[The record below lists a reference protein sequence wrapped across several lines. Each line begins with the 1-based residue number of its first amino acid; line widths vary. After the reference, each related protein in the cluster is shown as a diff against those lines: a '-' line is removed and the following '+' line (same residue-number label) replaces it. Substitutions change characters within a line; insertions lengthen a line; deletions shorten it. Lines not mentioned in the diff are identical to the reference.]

1 MKKKMKKNL
10 RLVFR
15 LFWIFII
22 GRIFGFIYENILVLF
37 QKGHFELR
45 QGLLYGPL
53 IPVYGAGAVIYELIV
68 PKMES
73 SLEVFLKSIFLGGV
87 TEYICS
93 YLQEV
98 LFGTI
103 SWDYH
108 WVTINFNGRTS
119 LLHMFYWGM
128 AGVAFYH
135 IVHPWFDKII
145 TGEITQRAITITSI
159 LAVFIVCDVFI
170 SWSASF
176 RQKERVLEMPAK
188 TSWDCFL
195 DTYYPDERIDRI
207 YTNKIVTMD
216 RCM

>member
-1 MKKKMKKNL
+1 MKKKTKKNL
-10 RLVFR
+10 KFAFR
-15 LFWIFII
+15 LFWIFMI
-22 GRIFGFIYENILVLF
+22 GSLFGFIYENILVLF

-53 IPVYGAGAVIYELIV
+53 IPVYGVGAVIYELIV
-68 PKMES
+68 PKMKNTV
-73 SLEVFLKSIFLGGV
+73 EVFVDTMFLGGV

-119 LLHMFYWGM
+119 MLHAFYWGL

-135 IVHPWFDKII
+135 IVHPWFNKII
-145 TGEITQRAITITSI
+145 TSEITRKAITITSV
-159 LAVFIVCDVFI
+159 LAVIVVADVLI
-170 SWSASF
+170 SWGASM
-176 RQKERVLEMPAK
+176 RQKERVLEMPAR
-188 TSWDCFL
+188 TSLDRFF
-195 DTYYPDERIDRI
+195 DTYYPDDRIDRI
-207 YTNKIVTMD
+207 YTNKIVTVD
-216 RCM
+216 RCI

>member
-1 MKKKMKKNL
+1 MKKKTKKNL
-10 RLVFR
+10 KFMFR

-22 GRIFGFIYENILVLF
+22 GSIVGFFYENILVLF

-53 IPVYGAGAVIYELIV
+53 IPVYGVGAVIYELIV
-68 PKMES
+68 PKMKNTAQ
-73 SLEVFLKSIFLGGV
+73 VFVDTMFLGGV

-119 LLHMFYWGM
+119 LLHAFYWGM
-128 AGVAFYH
+128 AGVVFYH
-135 IVHPWFDKII
+135 IIHPWFEKVISS
-145 TGEITQRAITITSI
+145 TISQKAMVVTSI
-159 LAVFIVCDVFI
+159 FAIFVATDILV
-170 SWSASF
+170 SWSASI
-176 RQKERVLEMPAK
+176 RQKERVLEIPAV
-188 TSWDCFL
+188 TAIDRFL
-195 DTYYPDERIDRI
+195 DEYYPDERIDKI
-207 YTNKIVTMD
+207 YTNKIVTID
-216 RCM
+216 REV